1 MVSRNNSQNHSSEVH
16 VNLTLQTPPDS
27 SNFVIL
33 LFTAMEIKVGFNS
46 FVIIYLFSLVA
57 LALVSCTIV
66 LN

>member
-1 MVSRNNSQNHSSEVH
+1 MH

-33 LFTAMEIKVGFNS
+33 LFAAMEINVGFNS
-46 FVIIYLFSLVA
+46 FVIIYLVALVA